1 MKQQLKAKED
11 MSIGNF
17 YRIVHRIRSNK
28 EQKGGKHRA
37 CC

>member
-1 MKQQLKAKED
+1 MRQQLKAKEG

-17 YRIVHRIRSNK
+17 YRIVHRIRLNK